1 MTDAEPAEHDSL
13 LGTRIDGR
21 YSVHREL
28 GRGGMGVVYEGV
40 HDDLGR
46 PVAIKV
52 LNLAWASDPTA
63 VARFLREARTAS
75 SFSHPNIVDVTDLGR
90 LPDGRPYL
98 IMPKI
103 TGTDLAAMLTE
114 SGAQPAKRVA
124 QLLMGVAAAL
134 DVIHAKGFVHRDIK
148 PENLM
153 YVVREDGSE
162 TVMLLD
168 FGIAAAVMSNE
179 PRLTG
184 QGAIFGTPQFMPPEV
199 CSGGMPDAR
208 GDVYALATVAFELI
222 TGVLPFGDDNM
233 MRVLTEKLTTDPPTL
248 SESSGV
254 PFPPELEDVVTRG
267 LARDPRERFAH
278 ASEFI
283 TALKDATDHAPVSW
297 RSGVLRPSFRS
308 AAHPVGSHPGAYPVS
323 SRPPGAA
330 PSSDQPDANPVGGR
344 PGSNPVS
351 GRPGSNPVRGRPGSN
366 PISGRPG
373 SNPVSGRPGSN
384 PVSNPA
390 GDRLGSTPASN
401 YPFSND
407 PSSVTQRTPSH
418 PHRPHVPP
426 QPQDDWSGRP
436 SARDGYSPR
445 PDARDYEQRPSAR
458 DYQHRASEQEQEH
471 WAARASA
478 EDPWGRP
485 TGSLGAGLR
494 VSERFRDPATSER
507 PSGGKRVATLLGI
520 AALLLGF
527 MWYRHNRDLGYEG
540 RDALLPPSAA
550 APQAPGAAPPGTQP
564 HAQGAQGAQG
574 AQDAIEGQLPSGT
587 PLPNPNSQNVAPS
600 GEPQMNVPGA
610 QGSAPSNNVAALPPS
625 GDAVEHAAAN
635 EHAAELA
642 APLGAQQPSAAAAA
656 PANAAPNA
664 VPVPVPGAAPLAAAK
679 PNHPSG
685 AKPPAFGTPPA
696 PKPSATPST
705 VAPEPPSPRGEPE
718 PFTPEEPGSPV
729 LRVQEEEP
737 PPAEEEPDLPVR
749 SPQSQAAQ
757 LAKDASTA
765 LLAGEVGHAI
775 ELLREATRL
784 DPDQSLAWRT
794 MGLAFE
800 RSGDTQAALAA
811 YRQYI
816 RLAPHGPQ
824 ADMVRERMRVLD
836 SQ

>member
-254 PFPPELEDVVTRG
+254 PFPAELEAVVSRG

-323 SRPPGAA
+323 SRPPGNQGAA
-330 PSSDQPDANPVGGR
+330 SSSSRPDSR
-344 PGSNPVS
+344 PASNPVS
-351 GRPGSNPVRGRPGSN
+351 GRPGSN

-373 SNPVSGRPGSN
+373 NNPVSGRPGSN
-384 PVSNPA
+384 PISNPA
-390 GDRLGSTPASN
+390 SDRPGGNPSSN

-418 PHRPHVPP
+418 PQRPHVPP
-426 QPQDDWSGRP
+426 QPQDEWSGRP
-436 SARDGYSPR
+436 SARDRHSPR
-445 PDARDYEQRPSAR
+445 PNARDYEHRP
-458 DYQHRASEQEQEH
+458 SEQEQQH

-494 VSERFRDPATSER
+494 ASERFRDPATFER

-527 MWYRHNRDLGYEG
+527 MWYRHNRELGYEG

-550 APQAPGAAPPGTQP
+550 APQVKPGTQP
-564 HAQGAQGAQG
+564 GAPE
-574 AQDAIEGQLPSGT
+574 AIEGQLPPGT
-587 PLPNPNSQNVAPS
+587 PLPNPNSPQQNVAPS
-600 GEPQMNVPGA
+600 DEPQLNAPGA
-610 QGSAPSNNVAALPPS
+610 QAAAPSNNAAALPPS
-625 GDAVEHAAAN
+625 GEAAEHAAAN
-635 EHAAELA
+635 EHAAEAA
-642 APLGAQQPSAAAAA
+642 APLGAQQPSAPAAA
-656 PANAAPNA
+656 PANAAPSA
-664 VPVPVPGAAPLAAAK
+664 VPVPVPAAAALAAAK
-679 PNHPSG
+679 PNHSS
-685 AKPPAFGTPPA
+685 AKPQSFGTPPA

>member
-21 YSVHREL
+21 YSVHREI

-75 SFSHPNIVDVTDLGR
+75 SFSHGNIVDVTDLGR

-103 TGTDLAAMLTE
+103 TGIDLAAMLTE

-124 QLLMGVAAAL
+124 HLLVGVAAAL
-134 DVIHAKGFVHRDIK
+134 DLIHAKGFVHRDIK

-233 MRVLTEKLTTDPPTL
+233 MRVLTEKLTQDPPTM
-248 SESSGV
+248 SVASGV
-254 PFPPELEDVVTRG
+254 PFPAELEEVIARG
-267 LARDPRERFAH
+267 LARDPRQRFAH

-283 TALKDATDHAPVSW
+283 TALAAATDYAPVSW
-297 RSGVLRPSFRS
+297 RSGVLRPSYRS
-308 AAHPVGSHPGAYPVS
+308 AAHPVGSHSDAYPGS
-323 SRPPGAA
+323 PPV
-330 PSSDQPDANPVGGR
+330 NTR
-344 PGSNPVS
+344 PGSNHPVS
-351 GRPGSNPVRGRPGSN
+351 SQPGANQPSQPAADHPISSPAGGSHPISSQPGSSLPAANRTIGGQPGGNPPIHTRPGSQR
-366 PISGRPG
+366 PISQHPL
-373 SNPVSGRPGSN
+373 
-384 PVSNPA
+384 
-390 GDRLGSTPASN
+390 DIDI
-401 YPFSND
+401 D
-407 PSSVTQRTPSH
+407 PLSVTQRTPSQ
-418 PHRPHVPP
+418 PSRKHV
-426 QPQDDWSGRP
+426 QPQAQDEWARRASEQSRP
-436 SARDGYSPR
+436 SARDDWQR
-445 PDARDYEQRPSAR
+445 RPS
-458 DYQHRASEQEQEH
+458 EQAH
-471 WAARASA
+471 WAQRASA
-478 EDPWGRP
+478 QDPWDRSRN
-485 TGSLGAGLR
+485 SLGAGLR
-494 VSERFRDPATSER
+494 ASERLRNPTTMIDRPA
-507 PSGGKRVATLLGI
+507 GGMRVVVLLGV
-520 AALLLGF
+520 AAVLLGF
-527 MWYRHNRDLGYEG
+527 LWYRHSRGLGLDG
-540 RDALLPPSAA
+540 RDALLPPLAA
-550 APQAPGAAPPGTQP
+550 APEAAIPRPGAGSAK
-564 HAQGAQGAQG
+564 AEA
-574 AQDAIEGQLPSGT
+574 E
-587 PLPNPNSQNVAPS
+587 APS
-600 GEPQMNVPGA
+600 Q
-610 QGSAPSNNVAALPPS
+610 VARP
-625 GDAVEHAAAN
+625 
-635 EHAAELA
+635 EL
-642 APLGAQQPSAAAAA
+642 
-656 PANAAPNA
+656 APNA
-664 VPVPVPGAAPLAAAK
+664 VPSAELPSARDVPSNPAALTATGAEDERAAPNAHAAEVGAALQGAPPSAADAANAAVPAAGPIPSGTVQGGAPLAAAK
-679 PNHPSG
+679 PNHPN
-685 AKPPAFGTPPA
+685 APRAQAQVPT
-696 PKPSATPST
+696 PKPGATPNA
-705 VAPEPPSPRGEPE
+705 VAPEPPTPPPTSSGAPE
-718 PFTPEEPGSPV
+718 PV
-729 LRVQEEEP
+729 LVVQEEEP
-737 PPAEEEPDLPVR
+737 PPPEEVPDLPVR
-749 SPQSQAAQ
+749 SPETQAAQ
-757 LAKDASTA
+757 LAKDASTS

-824 ADMVRERMRVLD
+824 ADMVRERMRTLE
-836 SQ
+836 QQ

>member
-1 MTDAEPAEHDSL
+1 MTDASPAEHDSL
-13 LGTRIDGR
+13 LGARIDGR
-21 YSVHREL
+21 YTVLREL

-114 SGAQPAKRVA
+114 NGAQPAKRVA
-124 QLLMGVAAAL
+124 QLLVGVAAAL

-199 CSGGMPDAR
+199 CNGGMPDAR

-233 MRVLTEKLTTDPPTL
+233 MRVLTAKLTSDPPTL
-248 SESSGV
+248 SQASGV
-254 PFPPELEDVVTRG
+254 PFPPELEAVIARG
-267 LARDPRERFAH
+267 LARDPAERYGT

-283 TALKDATDHAPVSW
+283 GSLKASTEHAPVSW
-297 RSGVLRPSFRS
+297 KSGVLRPSFRS
-308 AAHPVGSHPGAYPVS
+308 AAHPVGSHPSTPYS
-323 SRPPGAA
+323 SHP
-330 PSSDQPDANPVGGR
+330 
-344 PGSNPVS
+344 
-351 GRPGSNPVRGRPGSN
+351 
-366 PISGRPG
+366 
-373 SNPVSGRPGSN
+373 
-384 PVSNPA
+384 PA
-390 GDRLGSTPASN
+390 GLPNA
-401 YPFSND
+401 
-407 PSSVTQRTPSH
+407 VTQRTPGKPIPRPAMSSQPPRGTSEPPRRTP
-418 PHRPHVPP
+418 PHRGTP
-426 QPQDDWSGRP
+426 QEGHWSQRAIDAGEHERDEWRGRP
-436 SARDGYSPR
+436 SARDDYRSPSS
-445 PDARDYEQRPSAR
+445 RDDYAHDDYRSPSAR
-458 DYQHRASEQEQEH
+458 DDYAEDEYRSPSSRADYLASSARDDYARANVRNDYARGTTDDGH
-471 WAARASA
+471 WARRAGGH
-478 EDPWGRP
+478 DPWGRP
-485 TGSLGAGLR
+485 PSALGAGLR
-494 VSERFRDPATSER
+494 ESERARRMDSER
-507 PSGGKRVATLLGI
+507 PSGGKRVAALLGI

-527 MWYRHNRDLGYEG
+527 VWYRHNRGLGFEG
-540 RDALLPPSAA
+540 RDAILPPSAA
-550 APQAPGAAPPGTQP
+550 TRPPAAQQLAAPGASAAAEAPPAAAQPSALANPNTAVAEPPRAEGTGPSPGVMPGTEGALAAPAEPGLQP
-564 HAQGAQGAQG
+564 GAQPAH
-574 AQDAIEGQLPSGT
+574 EGSLP
-587 PLPNPNSQNVAPS
+587 PVAAA
-600 GEPQMNVPGA
+600 VPGA
-610 QGSAPSNNVAALPPS
+610 QDPQGTGTAVGPAAPNVGTPSVHAALPVPAAKLGMPATHPGARPQAPASPAKPS
-625 GDAVEHAAAN
+625 GVSADA
-635 EHAAELA
+635 
-642 APLGAQQPSAAAAA
+642 
-656 PANAAPNA
+656 
-664 VPVPVPGAAPLAAAK
+664 
-679 PNHPSG
+679 
-685 AKPPAFGTPPA
+685 PPA
-696 PKPSATPST
+696 PRAEPP
-705 VAPEPPSPRGEPE
+705 APEPYMSAEP
-718 PFTPEEPGSPV
+718 PEAASPV
-729 LRVQEEEP
+729 LVVEEQAP
-737 PPAEEEPDLPVR
+737 PPAAEEELPDLPVR

-816 RLAPHGPQ
+816 RLAPHGPHS
-824 ADMVRERMRVLD
+824 DMVRERMRVLD
-836 SQ
+836 QQ

>member
-1 MTDAEPAEHDSL
+1 MTDASPAEHDSL
-13 LGTRIDGR
+13 LSTRIDGR
-21 YSVHREL
+21 YTVLREL

-46 PVAIKV
+46 QVAIKV

-98 IMPKI
+98 IMPKV

-114 SGAQPAKRVA
+114 NGAQPAKRVA
-124 QLLMGVAAAL
+124 QLLVGVAAAL

-199 CSGGMPDAR
+199 CNGGMPDAR

-233 MRVLTEKLTTDPPTL
+233 MRVLTAKLTSDPPTM
-248 SESSGV
+248 SAASGV
-254 PFPPELEDVVTRG
+254 PFPPELEEVIARG
-267 LARDPRERFAH
+267 LARDPSQRYST

-283 TALKDATDHAPVSW
+283 GSLKASTEHAPVSW

-308 AAHPVGSHPGAYPVS
+308 AAHPVGSVPNYPYSSHP
-323 SRPPGAA
+323 
-330 PSSDQPDANPVGGR
+330 
-344 PGSNPVS
+344 
-351 GRPGSNPVRGRPGSN
+351 
-366 PISGRPG
+366 
-373 SNPVSGRPGSN
+373 
-384 PVSNPA
+384 PA
-390 GDRLGSTPASN
+390 GLPNA
-401 YPFSND
+401 
-407 PSSVTQRTPSH
+407 VTQRTQGKPI
-418 PHRPHVPP
+418 PRPGATPQPPRGTPQQARRTPP
-426 QPQDDWSGRP
+426 QRGTPQQQGPGHWSQRAIDASDHDEWRGRP
-436 SARDGYSPR
+436 SARDDYRSPSS
-445 PDARDYEQRPSAR
+445 RDEYADDEYRSPSAR
-458 DYQHRASEQEQEH
+458 ANYLGGSSRDDY
-471 WAARASA
+471 ARANVRDDYARGANTTNQDQWARRAA
-478 EDPWGRP
+478 EQDPWGRQP
-485 TGSLGAGLR
+485 TELGAGLR
-494 VSERFRDPATSER
+494 ASERARQLDPER
-507 PSGGKRVATLLGI
+507 HSGGKRVAVLLGI

-527 MWYRHNRDLGYEG
+527 LWYRHNRGLGLDG
-540 RDALLPPSAA
+540 RDAFLPPSAA
-550 APQAPGAAPPGTQP
+550 TRPQAAQPAAPGATAIAEPPPAGALPNVAANTNTGAAEPQRGEGTAPAPGVMPGTDGQLTGTAQPGSPQAAQPTHEDTAPSVVAAVPAAQDAQGTAPAASAPAAPNTGAAPNVHAVVPVPTPGGKPTVPTAPTPPVAHPGARPQAPASAAK
-564 HAQGAQGAQG
+564 
-574 AQDAIEGQLPSGT
+574 PSGISAEPPPAPRAEPEPYT
-587 PLPNPNSQNVAPS
+587 PA
-600 GEPQMNVPGA
+600 EP
-610 QGSAPSNNVAALPPS
+610 PP
-625 GDAVEHAAAN
+625 
-635 EHAAELA
+635 
-642 APLGAQQPSAAAAA
+642 AA
-656 PANAAPNA
+656 PA
-664 VPVPVPGAAPLAAAK
+664 
-679 PNHPSG
+679 
-685 AKPPAFGTPPA
+685 
-696 PKPSATPST
+696 
-705 VAPEPPSPRGEPE
+705 
-718 PFTPEEPGSPV
+718 SPV
-729 LRVQEEEP
+729 LVVEEQAP
-737 PPAEEEPDLPVR
+737 PPAEEELPDLPVR
-749 SPQSQAAQ
+749 SPEAQASQ

-824 ADMVRERMRVLD
+824 ADMVRERMRVLE
-836 SQ
+836 QQ